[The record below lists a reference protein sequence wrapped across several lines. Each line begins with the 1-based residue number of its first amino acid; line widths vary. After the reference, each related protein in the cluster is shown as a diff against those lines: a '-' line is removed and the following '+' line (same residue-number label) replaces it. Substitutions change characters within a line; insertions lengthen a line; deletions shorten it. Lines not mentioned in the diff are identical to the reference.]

1 MLNQW
6 IGLIFVFYFL
16 LIFLGGI
23 VSPYVVAAGY
33 FLMFISIFISIVY
46 KCKLRG

>member
-23 VSPYVVAAGY
+23 VSPYLQTAGS
-33 FLMFISIFISIVY
+33 FLMVISAVIVIVY